1 MEILIKKINS
11 DIRRAKAEL
20 AKWAEDF
27 AADPH
32 HAVNW
37 SDSMFAATA
46 NLRVA
51 TEVLNMLE
59 KSNSDTDHVNAV
71 CLVVGV
77 LTDKV
82 ISHARHPQNSTSNSS
97 NHLYLEMTRAYA
109 EMMQEMN
116 WVG

>member
-59 KSNSDTDHVNAV
+59 KSNSDAAHVNK
-71 CLVVGV
+71 V

-109 EMMQEMN
+109 EMLQEMN